1 MNNATDEQKEA
12 ILKRGKNTIVS
23 AGAGSGKTFVLK
35 LRVLE
40 EITKETTVDKL
51 IILTF
56 TNAAAG
62 EMKERI
68 RKVISENESAANQAE
83 LVDSAYITTFDS
95 YAQSLVKKY
104 NYLLNISKNFTIIDE
119 NIVNTELTKILE
131 DILND
136 YYKNPTNE
144 FISFIKDFAYKND
157 NELKKSIIEMYRSLT
172 NLYDKDEYLD
182 KYINN
187 YYNEEF
193 KTELINEYD
202 NLIYGKINHLLSMY
216 DELLDYTLD
225 DKAIDKINEKKE
237 MLEESSSRNEYL
249 EALAIKL
256 PSQNKNNP
264 VYDECA
270 DNLRKTISSTQT
282 LLKDL
287 CKYTNEELLKQHEY
301 TKNNVIMF
309 IKILKELDKRISN
322 FKREHN
328 AYEFSD
334 IAIKAVELVKNNEDV
349 RNEIKNNT
357 YEIMIDEYQ
366 DTNDIQE
373 KFISY
378 ISNNNVYMVG
388 DVKQSIYRFRNAN
401 PYIFKEKY
409 DNYKDGI
416 KGYKIDLTNNFRS
429 RSEVLKNIND
439 LFSKIMFDEVGGAKY
454 KEEHKMNPGNKHYNE
469 NKINEYNYNMS
480 ILNYEM
486 PESKYFDQVEIEAFT
501 IAKDIQNKMNSNMK
515 VMDGD
520 NNFNDIKYS
529 DFCILVDKSTNFESI
544 KKILEYF
551 SIPTI
556 IQKEISVKEDDEVF
570 ILKNLITLLTHIKN
584 NLYDES
590 FRHAYMSI
598 ARSYAYKINDNNL
611 FDIAINNKYK
621 ESDLFNKLVT
631 IANSID
637 GLSNKEILS
646 KLISEFDM
654 FNKLTIVGDV
664 DIRSSKLE
672 YFINEADNLNKFG
685 LDIYSLESYFDEIL
699 SSDDDLKMGGKV
711 DVENAVRI
719 MTIHKSKG
727 LEFPFVYMPFMQSH
741 FTGKKRSKYPLTTKY
756 GIILPYNENNILDD
770 TFISTLYNESENIET
785 ISEKIRLLYV
795 AVTRAR
801 EQFII
806 INSWNESVIP
816 KNDITPNDLLTCKSF
831 KDILTLLKNFL
842 APYTTNIDINS
853 LGLTKDYNLIKDS
866 NYDELIENTNK
877 EITTK
882 DLKLE
887 FKVLDN
893 KHFSKSL
900 SKVIDKEFK
909 ERLDFGTYMHYVF
922 EVYDFQNN
930 NIEDLDIDDIAKEK
944 ITNFLKHNEV
954 KDIKNSITYKEHEIK
969 FNKDGSTYHG
979 FIDLLV
985 EYPDHFDIIDYKLS
999 NINSEEYK
1007 VQLTGYKEYIE
1018 ERFNKPTN
1026 IYLYSINKDVFKK
1039 L

>member
-202 NLIYGKINHLLSMY
+202 NLIYEKINHLLSMY

-249 EALAIKL
+249 EALVIKL

-309 IKILKELDKRISN
+309 IRILKELDKRISN

-469 NKINEYNYNMS
+469 NKINEYNYNMN

-584 NLYDES
+584 DLYDES

-611 FDIAINNKYK
+611 FDIAINNRYK

-727 LEFPFVYMPFMQSH
+727 LEFPFVYMPFMQSY